1 MVILSELLRFRLSDG
16 ERRLRLADVAVGIL
30 DEDYPPVTHL
40 YYRLNGGLNGGF
52 GVLPWE
58 EVAGVD
64 WRGREIK
71 VASLEGGATVT
82 PEEMGRV
89 VLLGRDVLDALLLD
103 LQNRRGTRANDL
115 WLEEEQGRLLLK
127 AADTTA
133 TGVLRRLSG
142 GRYGGRVNKE
152 SLSDWRYMEFL
163 RGDPQAVRNG
173 AGYHLRIT
181 RLPPGEIAHLAERIP
196 YLHAA
201 ELITLLPDPLAAS
214 TLDVLLPERQLQV
227 FEELDEAQALSLLAH
242 MSPNIAA
249 DLIGRLPTDMARRY
263 LNGLPLKKGER
274 IVELLRYPEDT
285 VGGIMNNEVVTAPAD
300 LTVAEARETLHDPLR
315 EPAFVHFVYIVDNEE
330 NRQLK
335 GVVSLRDL
343 LVASDNSTLAEVMQ
357 PYLVALQ
364 PLEPA
369 RAAAYRVIDSS
380 LAALPVVGDNGQLL
394 GAVTVDTAV
403 SLVAPAS
410 WSTQAPKVFS

>member
-1 MVILSELLRFRLSDG
+1 MVILSELLRFRLTDG
-16 ERRLRLADVAVGIL
+16 ERRFKLADVAVAIL

-40 YYRLNGGLNGGF
+40 YYRPNGAF
-52 GVLPWE
+52 HALPWE
-58 EVAGVD
+58 EVVGID

-71 VASLEGGATVT
+71 VGNLEAGTAVT
-82 PEEMGRV
+82 QEEMAQV
-89 VLLGRDVLDALLLD
+89 VLLRRDVLDALLLD

-115 WLEEEQGRLLLK
+115 WLEEEKGRLLLK

-133 TGVLRRLSG
+133 TGVLRRLSR
-142 GRYGGRVNKE
+142 GRYGGRVNQKT
-152 SLSDWRYMEFL
+152 LSDWRYMEFL

-181 RLPPGEIAHLAERIP
+181 RLPPGEIAHLAELIP

-214 TLDVLLPERQLQV
+214 TMDVMLAERQLQV
-227 FEELDEAQALSLLAH
+227 FEELDETQAIALLGR

-249 DLIGRLPTDMARRY
+249 DVIGRLETDMARRY
-263 LNGLPLKKGER
+263 LNGLPLKKSEQ

-285 VGGIMNNEVVTAPAD
+285 AGGIMNNEVVTAVAH
-300 LTVAEARETLHDPLR
+300 LTVAEAREVLQEPLR
-315 EPAFVHFVYIVDNEE
+315 EPTFVHFVYVINNEKE
-330 NRQLK
+330 RQLK

-343 LVASDNSTLAEVMQ
+343 LVASELLTLEEVMK
-357 PYLVALQ
+357 PYLVTLQ
-364 PLEPA
+364 PLEAA

-380 LAALPVVGDNGQLL
+380 LAALPVVGEGGRLL
-394 GAVTVDTAV
+394 GAVTVDAAV

-410 WSTQAPKVFS
+410 WSAQAPKVFS